1 MAAGKELALVSKRR
15 YAAVAITRN
24 GIGLA
29 LKLGAML
36 GETEVFCYAK
46 YSGGLEMRAG
56 EISLFEGPVKDLLP
70 GSSGIMRGLFCS
82 SHWAPR
88 SG

>member
-29 LKLGAML
+29 LKLGAGL
-36 GETEVFCYAK
+36 GETEVFCFAK
-46 YSGGLEMRAG
+46 YSIGVEARPG
-56 EISLFEGPVKDLLP
+56 EVSIFDGPVKDLLP
-70 GSSGIMRGLFCS
+70 GSSGITKASFCS